1 MPSSQFLDPD
11 PSEETEYDDGAAGPL
26 DEDDEPEPVTYEDDD
41 PDPGVE
47 TDGAENETE
56 IADDGNAGEGAPADA
71 EEPASGPTPPE
82 GNREVRW
89 VPLGDLQIERKFW
102 KNPRLF
108 TGLDDADIQALAG
121 DIQVKTTSDEK
132 DMFAGITEPLLVVQI
147 KAGKNIELL
156 VLDGQRRYLA
166 TQVAFP
172 QKNDGVLV
180 PVVDREPEPVEWS
193 QALAQRYLREVLKVV
208 TLRQGLSAFELSES
222 AVRLRASND
231 EDTGNVMSL
240 VKIAGII
247 GRSESWVS
255 KILGARAVASP
266 KLLERW
272 RKGEISEEQFRDLA
286 TGTKGAEQDQAADK
300 VAEARAGGDKAGAR
314 QSAKEKKEIAR
325 RETQAKKDKAKA
337 DKEAAKAKKKADKQ
351 AARDARKQNKGKGK
365 GKGKKGS
372 SVVSGQQADLPLA
385 PASQD
390 PKPAPAPPKAKP
402 MQGVI
407 IDDLIAM
414 TEKKPPTHDLV
425 KGVILGV
432 LVASGRMDMSGLPK
446 QWHQYINH
454 VSGTAPAKPPK
465 KRGKSK

>member
-1 MPSSQFLDPD
+1 MPSHEFLDPD
-11 PSEETEYDDGAAGPL
+11 PCEDDSEYDAEVHLEDEEPEEPIDPEAVTDSADL
-26 DEDDEPEPVTYEDDD
+26 DEITDDDAGEEPPVGADEP
-41 PDPGVE
+41 GE
-47 TDGAENETE
+47 TSG
-56 IADDGNAGEGAPADA
+56 
-71 EEPASGPTPPE
+71 GPTPPE
-82 GNREVRW
+82 GHREVRW

-108 TGLDDADIQALAG
+108 TGLDDEDIQALAA
-121 DIQVKTTSDEK
+121 DIQGKTTSSDEGL
-132 DMFAGITEPLLVVQI
+132 FAGINEPLLVVQI

-240 VKIAGII
+240 VKIAAII

-255 KILGARAVASP
+255 KILGARSVASP
-266 KLLERW
+266 KLLDRW

-286 TGTKGAEQDQAADK
+286 TGTKGDEQDQAADK

-325 RETQAKKDKAKA
+325 REAQAKKDKAKA
-337 DKEAAKAKKKADKQ
+337 DKEAEKAKKKADKEAKR
-351 AARDARKQNKGKGK
+351 AAKKQGKGR
-365 GKGKKGS
+365 GKKGP
-372 SVVSGQQADLPLA
+372 VVAGPQADLPLA
-385 PASQD
+385 ADAKPS
-390 PKPAPAPPKAKP
+390 PAPAAPKPKP
-402 MQGVI
+402 KPKRMPDLI
-407 IDDLIAM
+407 IDDVVAM
-414 TEKKPPTHDLV
+414 TNKKPPTHDLV
-425 KGVILGV
+425 KGVVLGI
-432 LVASGRMDMSGLPK
+432 LVASGRLDMEGLPK

-454 VSGTAPAKPPK
+454 ASGTAPAKPAK
-465 KRGKSK
+465 KGGRKFAK